1 MANLPEDEAIEI
13 VFKAIALSDRL
24 SEEWVLKGGNA
35 LKKVFRSPRAS
46 MDLDFTDVNVVSN
59 ESEETLETF
68 LDELVG
74 ELNDNLAK
82 HVGPSSY
89 EDLVVQSTHIK
100 PANVDFREHPAF
112 TIKVGYSKRGDRE
125 PPYNPVVKLEIT
137 LNDTICED
145 QPYMVNGGELKV
157 CSLNDIIAEKLRSLI
172 QQKEEIRN
180 RYRPNDVFDIWFFH
194 THLRKQF
201 DYEKISR
208 FLIEKSE
215 GKFDLGLVRKRIFIQ
230 DPEIKERA
238 SVDFEDIE
246 GRVEGTDRF
255 PSYEEAFEEVLTVVR
270 KLSIPD

>member
-35 LKKVFRSPRAS
+35 LKKAYHSPRAS
-46 MDLDFTDVNVVSN
+46 VDLDFTEVSVVSN

-68 LDELVG
+68 LEEVVK
-74 ELNDNLAK
+74 ELNEHLDKL
-82 HVGPSSY
+82 VGPSSY
-89 EDLVVQSTHIK
+89 EDLVVQSTQIK

-125 PPYNPVVKLEIT
+125 PPYIPVVKLEIT

-145 QPYMVNGGELKV
+145 QPYMVDGGEIKV

-172 QQKEEIRN
+172 QQKEDVRN

-194 THLRKQF
+194 TRLPGQF

-208 FLIEKSE
+208 FLIEKSK
-215 GKFDLGLVRKRIFIQ
+215 GKFDIALVRKSTFSE

-246 GRVEGTDRF
+246 GRVEEIDRF
-255 PSYEEAFEEVLTVVR
+255 PTFEEAFEEVLTVVN
-270 KLSIPD
+270 KLTIPD